1 MYFDNMFDNR
11 QPPRPQTLRPAP
23 PKAPKAPKAP
33 KTPKTPAR
41 QAQRK
46 CPSGFYFDKKKG
58 RCVQAG
64 VGPEFKP

>member
-11 QPPRPQTLRPAP
+11 QPPRATPLREP
-23 PKAPKAPKAP
+23 PKPKAPKAP
-33 KTPKTPAR
+33 KTPKKKAPKKTGT
-41 QAQRK
+41 K

-64 VGPEFKP
+64 VGPEYRP